1 MIDLS
6 LSACG
11 LRDVWGGGYWLMLS
25 YQEEPSTEIPTS
37 TKSCALHRLL
47 TWGRMND
54 PKLEV
59 LAWRFDL

>member
-1 MIDLS
+1 
-6 LSACG
+6 
-11 LRDVWGGGYWLMLS
+11 MLS
-25 YQEEPSTEIPTS
+25 NQEEASTEIPTT
-37 TKSCALHRLL
+37 TKALHM

>member
-1 MIDLS
+1 
-6 LSACG
+6 
-11 LRDVWGGGYWLMLS
+11 MLS
-25 YQEEPSTEIPTS
+25 NQEEVSTEIPTT
-37 TKSCALHRLL
+37 TKSCALHILL

>member
-6 LSACG
+6 LSACV
-11 LRDVWGGGYWLMLS
+11 LRDVGGGGILADAILS
-25 YQEEPSTEIPTS
+25 GGTVYRDSYLNQVMCITQTS
-37 TKSCALHRLL
+37 NL
-47 TWGRMND
+47 GQMND

>member
-6 LSACG
+6 LSACIERCWG
-11 LRDVWGGGYWLMLS
+11 GGGYWLMLS